1 MACPII
7 AIAPLEKV
15 EEKKE
20 NKESILFD

>member
-15 EEKKE
+15 EKKE